1 MRFLTLFCYLFLI
14 SCGGGEG
21 SNGPISLNQQ
31 TDASNQTSNS
41 NNSLNQ
47 QTDAS
52 NQTSNSNNL
61 SSQSSSNIVKE
72 NRFGECTFGEC
83 KFE

>member
-21 SNGPISLNQQ
+21 SNDPISLNQQ

-41 NNSLNQ
+41 NNLS
-47 QTDAS
+47 
-52 NQTSNSNNL
+52 

>member
-14 SCGGGEG
+14 SCGGGEE

-31 TDASNQTSNS
+31 TDAS
-41 NNSLNQ
+41 NQ

-61 SSQSSSNIVKE
+61 SSSQSSSNIVKE
-72 NRFGECTFGEC
+72 NRFGECAFGEC

>member
-41 NNSLNQ
+41 N

-61 SSQSSSNIVKE
+61 SSSQSSSNIVKE
-72 NRFGECTFGEC
+72 NRFGECAFGEC